1 MKKTIG
7 IAIISLTLASCTS
20 VDYLSCPVFSN
31 QDNYENPHN
40 YHETEAVH
48 ENLTEQEYYELLSQE
63 YAQLDCENC
72 DEID

>member
-1 MKKTIG
+1 MKKTI
-7 IAIISLTLASCTS
+7 
-20 VDYLSCPVFSN
+20 
-31 QDNYENPHN
+31 
-40 YHETEAVH
+40 